1 MTYFGCLDKYV
12 SKWSHVFL
20 FLGVGEGEEGN
31 TQKCVKMYLGNFLI
45 LLSGSDKTF
54 KPDTEQSQ

>member
-1 MTYFGCLDKYV
+1 MFLNGA
-12 SKWSHVFL
+12 HVFL
-20 FLGVGEGEEGN
+20 FWGVGEGEEGN

>member
-1 MTYFGCLDKYV
+1 MFLNGA
-12 SKWSHVFL
+12 HVFL
-20 FLGVGEGEEGN
+20 FLGVGEGEKGN